1 MADVVEL
8 DGDGESED
16 DIFDDRARDLRE
28 LKVAQ
33 LQTELAKFK
42 LSTSG
47 KKAELIKRLL
57 DHGWSGGGTTAAE
70 HGCVPSKLARQPG
83 PATSTTSTTSTSD
96 DDDEQPVSLLR
107 PRLPQAQ
114 AASAAAAAL
123 PGTTTSS
130 SDEDDDLPLSTF
142 KRRLPVTRGTEEE
155 EESEEESE
163 EEEDGGLG
171 EFPGGVTW
179 AYNLEDMTDRR
190 HNLGDMTDLPTL
202 IDLGCR
208 AG

>member
-8 DGDGESED
+8 DADGESED

-70 HGCVPSKLARQPG
+70 HGCVPSKLGGGSSGSSGSQGAGTGR
-83 PATSTTSTTSTSD
+83 
-96 DDDEQPVSLLR
+96 R
-107 PRLPQAQ
+107 P
-114 AASAAAAAL
+114 SAAVDPAAPWDELWPELSAR
-123 PGTTTSS
+123 GWTSR
-130 SDEDDDLPLSTF
+130 TG
-142 KRRLPVTRGTEEE
+142 KRPAIDRQFAPRGVQ
-155 EESEEESE
+155 
-163 EEEDGGLG
+163 
-171 EFPGGVTW
+171 FNPPW
-179 AYNLEDMTDRR
+179 
-190 HNLGDMTDLPTL
+190 
-202 IDLGCR
+202 
-208 AG
+208 